1 MASWD
6 CLLRCYMNYLPV
18 IAEGRLSIPTTF
30 SLWTCETML
39 PYASLVTDEHCLSCA
54 SVLSPCHFCDE
65 ERGQRDLSALKSL
78 LSGHFITATET
89 ERGLRWSLIWI
100 GEMRWLSQQEHLLHK
115 CKDLSSNPQHSR
127 KKLGGGVVTMTGSLG
142 LQANNLAPWEMLSWE
157 NGADSGGTGHPA
169 SSLDSAHPHSV
180 HTHTP
185 QCT

>member
-1 MASWD
+1 MKSQGEEVNKKGEEDRDGGRSPEDIRHAWLMASWD

-127 KKLGGGVVTMTGSLG
+127 KKLGGGGSDNDRISG
-142 LQANNLAPWEMLSWE
+142 L
-157 NGADSGGTGHPA
+157 A
-169 SSLDSAHPHSV
+169 S
-180 HTHTP
+180 
-185 QCT
+185 